1 MTENTE
7 NFEALLDQSLKKIKN
22 FEGKV
27 VNGKVISIDHNHA
40 LIDVG
45 LKSEGRVSMD
55 ELRFCDKEKEIK
67 VGDKIDVFV
76 ERVEDK
82 NGEAVLSREKAK
94 KEVAFDAFNQLLE
107 KDKAI
112 DGKIYGKVKGGYTVD
127 IDGVITFLPGSQ
139 VDIKPVKDINH
150 LIEQKLS
157 FKVLKID
164 KERGNIVISRK
175 AFLEESFKKNLKDVK
190 KNLKE
195 GGTVEGIVKN
205 ITDYGAFVDLGT
217 TDGLIHLTDISWK
230 RINHPSDYLKI
241 GQTVKVKVLK
251 FSPESSKISLGIKQ
265 LTKDPWK
272 DIEKKYKEGKKY
284 IGKVSKITDYGAFI
298 ELEDGIEGLIHVS
311 EMTWD
316 KKKNNPSEIVK
327 MGDKVDVMVLEL
339 DLDKRKLSF
348 RMKKESSNPWKEYAK
363 KYKKG
368 KIIECKVGN
377 IAEYGIFVNL
387 EENLDGM
394 VHISDIDWE
403 WDNKSTSKFKT
414 GDVIKSIILD
424 VNEEKQRISLGI
436 KQLDDSPFKEKI
448 KDIKIKDV
456 ITCSVIHIKDTGV
469 KVKLDNNLD
478 GFIDKKNLSMDESEQ
493 NPRRYAANEKLDA
506 MIKAIDKENKIIVL
520 SIKDIE
526 SKEQK
531 KIKKEFGSLDS
542 GATLGKILGEK
553 KNSKKKTVKS
563 KKGKKNE

>member
-45 LKSEGRVSMD
+45 LKSEGRITID

-76 ERVEDK
+76 ERLEDK

-94 KEVAFDAFNQLLE
+94 KESAFASFDEILKKN
-107 KDKAI
+107 KHV
-112 DGKIYGKVKGGYTVD
+112 DGNIYGKVKGGYTVD

-139 VDIKPVKDINH
+139 VDIKPIKDINH
-150 LIEQKLS
+150 LVGQKLS

-175 AFLEESFKKNLKDVK
+175 AYLEESLKKNIKDSK
-190 KNLKE
+190 KSLKE
-195 GGTVEGIVKN
+195 GNSTEGIIKN
-205 ITDYGAFVDLGT
+205 ITDYGAFIDLGT
-217 TDGLIHLTDISWK
+217 VDGLIHLTDISWK
-230 RINHPSDYLKI
+230 RINHPSDFLKI
-241 GQTVKVKVLK
+241 GQKVKVKILK
-251 FSPESSKISLGIKQ
+251 LNPESNKISLGVKQ
-265 LTKDPWK
+265 LSKDPWQN
-272 DIEKKYKEGKKY
+272 IEKKYKEGKNY
-284 IGKVSKITDYGAFI
+284 SGKVSKITDYGAFI
-298 ELEDGIEGLIHVS
+298 ELKEGIEGLIHIS

-316 KKKNNPSEIVK
+316 KKKKNPSEIVSI
-327 MGDKVDVMVLEL
+327 GEKVDVTILEL

-348 RMKKESSNPWKEYAK
+348 RMKKESSNPWKKYCK

-368 KIIECKVGN
+368 KIVECKVGN

-394 VHISDIDWE
+394 VHISDTDWE
-403 WDNKSTSKFKT
+403 WDNKSTTKFKT
-414 GDVIKSIILD
+414 GDTIKAIILD
-424 VNEEKQRISLGI
+424 VNEEKERISLGI
-436 KQLDDSPFKEKI
+436 KQLDDKTFTERI
-448 KDIKIKDV
+448 KDIKLKDI
-456 ITCSVIHIKDTGV
+456 ITCSVIHVKDNGV

-478 GFIDKKNLSMDESEQ
+478 GFIEKKNLSIDESEQ
-493 NPRRYAANEKLDA
+493 NPKRYAANEKLDA
-506 MIKAIDKENKIIVL
+506 MIKKIDKENKIVVL
-520 SIKDIE
+520 SIKEIE

-553 KNSKKKTVKS
+553 KKK
-563 KKGKKNE
+563 

>member
-7 NFEALLDQSLKKIKN
+7 NFEALLNQSLKKIKN

-27 VNGKVISIDHNHA
+27 VNGKVISIDNNHA

-45 LKSEGRVSMD
+45 LKSEGRISRD

-76 ERVEDK
+76 ERIEDK

-94 KEVAFDAFNQLLE
+94 KEVAFDSFSESLK
-107 KDKAI
+107 KDTPV

-139 VDIKPVKDINH
+139 VDVKPIKDINH
-150 LIEQKLS
+150 LVEQKLS
-157 FKVLKID
+157 FKVIKID

-175 AFLEESFKKNLKDVK
+175 AYLEEHLKQNIKDSK

-195 GGTVEGIVKN
+195 GKSVMGIIKN

-217 TDGLIHLTDISWK
+217 IDGLIHLTDISWK
-230 RINHPSDYLKI
+230 RINHPSDFLKI
-241 GQTVKVKVLK
+241 GQNIKVKILK
-251 FSPESSKISLGIKQ
+251 CNAESNKISLGIKQ
-265 LTKDPWK
+265 LSKDPWEK
-272 DIEKKYKEGKKY
+272 IEKKYKEGKKY
-284 IGKVSKITDYGAFI
+284 SGKVSKITDYGAFI
-298 ELEDGIEGLIHVS
+298 VLEDGIEGLIHVS

-316 KKKNNPSEIVK
+316 KKKTNPSDIVS
-327 MGDKVDVMVLEL
+327 MGDLVDVTILEL
-339 DLDKRKLSF
+339 DLEKRKLSF
-348 RMKKESSNPWKEYAK
+348 RMKKESANPWKKYFK

-368 KIIECKVGN
+368 KIVDCKVGN
-377 IAEYGIFVNL
+377 ITEYGIFVNL

-394 VHISDIDWE
+394 VHISDLDWE
-403 WDNKSTSKFKT
+403 WDNKSTENFKT
-414 GDVIKSIILD
+414 GDTVKTVILD

-436 KQLDDSPFKEKI
+436 KQLDNKPFKEKI
-448 KDIKIKDV
+448 KDIKIKDIV
-456 ITCSVIHIKDTGV
+456 TCSVIHVKDNGV

-478 GFIDKKNLSMDESEQ
+478 GFINKENLSMDESEQ

-506 MIKAIDKENKIIVL
+506 MIKKIDNESKIVVL
-520 SIKDIE
+520 SIKEIE

-542 GATLGKILGEK
+542 GASLGKILGEK
-553 KNSKKKTVKS
+553 KRKKKK
-563 KKGKKNE
+563 

>member
-7 NFEALLDQSLKKIKN
+7 NFEALLNQSLKKIKN

-27 VNGKVISIDHNHA
+27 VNGKVISIDNNHA

-45 LKSEGRVSMD
+45 LKSEGRISID

-76 ERVEDK
+76 ERIEDK

-94 KEVAFDAFNQLLE
+94 KEVAFDSFSESLK
-107 KDKAI
+107 KDTPV

-139 VDIKPVKDINH
+139 VDVKPIKDINH
-150 LIEQKLS
+150 LVEQKLS
-157 FKVLKID
+157 FKVIKID

-175 AFLEESFKKNLKDVK
+175 AYLEEHLKQNIKDSK

-195 GGTVEGIVKN
+195 GKSVMGIIKN

-217 TDGLIHLTDISWK
+217 IDGLIHLTDISWK
-230 RINHPSDYLKI
+230 RINHPSDFLKI
-241 GQTVKVKVLK
+241 GQNIKVKILK
-251 FSPESSKISLGIKQ
+251 CNAESNKISLGIKQ
-265 LTKDPWK
+265 LSKDPWEK
-272 DIEKKYKEGKKY
+272 IEKKYKEGKKY
-284 IGKVSKITDYGAFI
+284 SGKVSKITDYGAFI
-298 ELEDGIEGLIHVS
+298 VLEDGIEGLIHVS

-316 KKKNNPSEIVK
+316 KKKTNPNDIVS
-327 MGDKVDVMVLEL
+327 MGDLVDVTILEL
-339 DLDKRKLSF
+339 DLEKRKLSF
-348 RMKKESSNPWKEYAK
+348 RMKKESANPWKKYFK

-368 KIIECKVGN
+368 KIVDCKVGN
-377 IAEYGIFVNL
+377 ITEYGIFVNL

-394 VHISDIDWE
+394 VHISDLDWE
-403 WDNKSTSKFKT
+403 WDNKSTENFKT
-414 GDVIKSIILD
+414 GDTVKTVILD

-436 KQLDDSPFKEKI
+436 KQLDNKPFKEKI
-448 KDIKIKDV
+448 KDIKIKDIV
-456 ITCSVIHIKDTGV
+456 TCSVIHVKDNGV

-478 GFIDKKNLSMDESEQ
+478 GFINKENLSMDESEQ

-506 MIKAIDKENKIIVL
+506 MIKKIDNESKIVVL
-520 SIKDIE
+520 SIKEIE

-542 GATLGKILGEK
+542 GASLGKILGEK
-553 KNSKKKTVKS
+553 KRKKKK
-563 KKGKKNE
+563 

>member
-1 MTENTE
+1 MVENTE

-27 VNGKVISIDHNHA
+27 VSGKVISIDHNHA

-45 LKSEGRVSMD
+45 LKSEGRITID

-76 ERVEDK
+76 ERLEDK

-94 KEVAFDAFNQLLE
+94 KESAFASF
-107 KDKAI
+107 DKI
-112 DGKIYGKVKGGYTVD
+112 LKKNKHVDGNIYGKVKGGYTVD
-127 IDGVITFLPGSQ
+127 VDGVITFLPGSQ

-150 LIEQKLS
+150 LVGQKLS

-164 KERGNIVISRK
+164 KERGNIVISRR
-175 AFLEESFKKNLKDVK
+175 AYLEESLKKNIKGSK
-190 KNLKE
+190 KSLKE
-195 GGTVEGIVKN
+195 GNSVEGIIKN
-205 ITDYGAFVDLGT
+205 ITDYGAFIDLGT
-217 TDGLIHLTDISWK
+217 VDGLIHLTDISWK
-230 RINHPSDYLKI
+230 RINHPSDFLKI
-241 GQTVKVKVLK
+241 GQKVKVKILK
-251 FSPESSKISLGIKQ
+251 LNPESNKISLGIKQ
-265 LTKDPWK
+265 LSKDPWEK
-272 DIEKKYKEGKKY
+272 IEKKYKEGKNY
-284 IGKVSKITDYGAFI
+284 SGKVSKITDYGAFI
-298 ELEDGIEGLIHVS
+298 ELKEGIEGLIHIS

-316 KKKNNPSEIVK
+316 KKKKNPSEIVSI
-327 MGDKVDVMVLEL
+327 GEKVDVTILEL

-348 RMKKESSNPWKEYAK
+348 RMKKESSNPWKKYCK

-368 KIIECKVGN
+368 KIVECKVGN

-394 VHISDIDWE
+394 IHISDTDWE
-403 WDNKSTSKFKT
+403 WDNKSTTKFKT
-414 GDVIKSIILD
+414 GDTIKAIILD
-424 VNEEKQRISLGI
+424 VNEEKERISLGI
-436 KQLDDSPFKEKI
+436 KQLDDKTFTERI
-448 KDIKIKDV
+448 KDIKLKDI
-456 ITCSVIHIKDTGV
+456 ITCSVIHVKDNGV

-478 GFIDKKNLSMDESEQ
+478 GFIEKKNLSIDESEQ
-493 NPRRYAANEKLDA
+493 NPKRYAATEKLDA
-506 MIKAIDKENKIIVL
+506 MIKKIDKENKIVVL
-520 SIKDIE
+520 SIKEIE

-553 KNSKKKTVKS
+553 KKK
-563 KKGKKNE
+563 

>member
-27 VNGKVISIDHNHA
+27 VNGKIISIDHNHA

-45 LKSEGRVSMD
+45 LKSEGRITID

-76 ERVEDK
+76 ERLEDK

-94 KEVAFDAFNQLLE
+94 KESAFASFDEILKKN
-107 KDKAI
+107 KYV
-112 DGKIYGKVKGGYTVD
+112 DGNIYGKVKGGYTVD
-127 IDGVITFLPGSQ
+127 VDGVITFLPGSQ
-139 VDIKPVKDINH
+139 VDIKPIKDINH
-150 LIEQKLS
+150 LVGQKLS

-175 AFLEESFKKNLKDVK
+175 AFLEESLKKNIKDPK
-190 KNLKE
+190 KSLKE
-195 GGTVEGIVKN
+195 GNSVEGIIKN
-205 ITDYGAFVDLGT
+205 ITDYGAFIDLGT
-217 TDGLIHLTDISWK
+217 VDGLIHLTDISWK
-230 RINHPSDYLKI
+230 RINHPSDFLKI
-241 GQTVKVKVLK
+241 GQKVKVKILK
-251 FSPESSKISLGIKQ
+251 LNPESNKISLGIKQ
-265 LTKDPWK
+265 LTKDPWQN
-272 DIEKKYKEGKKY
+272 IEKKYKEGKNY
-284 IGKVSKITDYGAFI
+284 SGKVSKITDYGAFI
-298 ELEDGIEGLIHVS
+298 ELKEGIEGLIHIS

-316 KKKNNPSEIVK
+316 KKKKNPSEIVSI
-327 MGDKVDVMVLEL
+327 GEKVDVTILEL

-348 RMKKESSNPWKEYAK
+348 RMKKESSNPWKEYCK

-368 KIIECKVGN
+368 KIVECKVGN

-394 VHISDIDWE
+394 IHISDTDWE
-403 WDNKSTSKFKT
+403 WDNKSTTKFKT
-414 GDVIKSIILD
+414 GDTIKAIILD
-424 VNEEKQRISLGI
+424 VNEEKERISLGI
-436 KQLDDSPFKEKI
+436 KQLDDKTFTERI
-448 KDIKIKDV
+448 KDIKLKDI
-456 ITCSVIHIKDTGV
+456 ITCSVIHVKDNGV

-478 GFIDKKNLSMDESEQ
+478 GFIEKKNLSIDKSEQ

-506 MIKAIDKENKIIVL
+506 MIKKIDKENKIVVL
-520 SIKDIE
+520 SIKEIE

-553 KNSKKKTVKS
+553 KKK
-563 KKGKKNE
+563 

>member
-45 LKSEGRVSMD
+45 LKSEGRITID

-76 ERVEDK
+76 ERLEDK

-94 KEVAFDAFNQLLE
+94 KESAFASF
-107 KDKAI
+107 DKI
-112 DGKIYGKVKGGYTVD
+112 LKKNKHVDGNIYGKVKGGYTVD

-139 VDIKPVKDINH
+139 VDIKPIKDINH
-150 LIEQKLS
+150 LVGQKLS

-175 AFLEESFKKNLKDVK
+175 AFLEESLKKNIKDSK
-190 KNLKE
+190 KSLKE
-195 GGTVEGIVKN
+195 GNSTEGIIKN
-205 ITDYGAFVDLGT
+205 ITDYGAFIDLGT
-217 TDGLIHLTDISWK
+217 VDGLIHLTDISWK
-230 RINHPSDYLKI
+230 RINHPSDFLKI
-241 GQTVKVKVLK
+241 GQKVKVKILK
-251 FSPESSKISLGIKQ
+251 LNAESNKISLGVKQ
-265 LTKDPWK
+265 LSKDPWQN
-272 DIEKKYKEGKKY
+272 IEKKYKEGKNY
-284 IGKVSKITDYGAFI
+284 SGKVSKITDYGAFI
-298 ELEDGIEGLIHVS
+298 ELKEGIEGLIHIS

-316 KKKNNPSEIVK
+316 KKKKNPSEIVSI
-327 MGDKVDVMVLEL
+327 GEKVDVTILEL

-348 RMKKESSNPWKEYAK
+348 RMKKESSNPWKKYCK

-368 KIIECKVGN
+368 KIVECKVGN

-394 VHISDIDWE
+394 VHISDTDWE
-403 WDNKSTSKFKT
+403 WDNKSTTKFKT
-414 GDVIKSIILD
+414 GDTIKAIILD
-424 VNEEKQRISLGI
+424 VNEEKERISLGI
-436 KQLDDSPFKEKI
+436 KQLDDKTFTERI
-448 KDIKIKDV
+448 KDIKLKDI
-456 ITCSVIHIKDTGV
+456 ITCSVIHVKDNGV
-469 KVKLDNNLD
+469 KVKLDNHLD
-478 GFIDKKNLSMDESEQ
+478 GFIEKKNLSIDESEQ
-493 NPRRYAANEKLDA
+493 NPKRYAANEKLDA
-506 MIKAIDKENKIIVL
+506 MIKKIDKENKIVVL
-520 SIKDIE
+520 SIKEIE

-553 KNSKKKTVKS
+553 KKK
-563 KKGKKNE
+563 

>member
-272 DIEKKYKEGKKY
+272 DIEKKYKEGKNY

-327 MGDKVDVMVLEL
+327 MGDIVDVMVLEL

-348 RMKKESSNPWKEYAK
+348 RMKKESSNPWKEYSK

>member
-45 LKSEGRVSMD
+45 LKSEGRITID

-76 ERVEDK
+76 ERLEDK

-94 KEVAFDAFNQLLE
+94 KESAFASF
-107 KDKAI
+107 DKI
-112 DGKIYGKVKGGYTVD
+112 LKKNKHVDGNIYGKVKGGYTVD

-139 VDIKPVKDINH
+139 VDIKPIKDINH
-150 LIEQKLS
+150 LVGQKLS

-175 AFLEESFKKNLKDVK
+175 AFLEESLKKNIKGSK
-190 KNLKE
+190 KSLKE
-195 GGTVEGIVKN
+195 GNSTEGIIKN
-205 ITDYGAFVDLGT
+205 ITDYGAFIDLGT
-217 TDGLIHLTDISWK
+217 VDGLIHLTDISWK
-230 RINHPSDYLKI
+230 RINHPSDFLKI
-241 GQTVKVKVLK
+241 GQKVKVKILK
-251 FSPESSKISLGIKQ
+251 LNPESNKISLGIKQ
-265 LTKDPWK
+265 LTKDPWQN
-272 DIEKKYKEGKKY
+272 IEKKYKEGKNY
-284 IGKVSKITDYGAFI
+284 SGKVSKITDYGAFI
-298 ELEDGIEGLIHVS
+298 ELKEGIEGLIHIS

-316 KKKNNPSEIVK
+316 KKKKNPSEIVSI
-327 MGDKVDVMVLEL
+327 GEKVDVTILEL

-348 RMKKESSNPWKEYAK
+348 RMKKESSNPWKKYCK

-368 KIIECKVGN
+368 KIVECKVGN

-394 VHISDIDWE
+394 VHISDTDWE
-403 WDNKSTSKFKT
+403 WDNKSTTKFKT
-414 GDVIKSIILD
+414 GDTIKAIILD
-424 VNEEKQRISLGI
+424 VNEEKERISLGI
-436 KQLDDSPFKEKI
+436 KQLDDKTFTERI
-448 KDIKIKDV
+448 KDIKLKDI
-456 ITCSVIHIKDTGV
+456 ITCSVIHVKDNGV

-478 GFIDKKNLSMDESEQ
+478 GFIERKNLSIDESEQ
-493 NPRRYAANEKLDA
+493 NPKRYAANEKLDA
-506 MIKAIDKENKIIVL
+506 MIKKIDKENKIVVL
-520 SIKDIE
+520 SIKEIE

-553 KNSKKKTVKS
+553 KKK
-563 KKGKKNE
+563 

>member
-7 NFEALLDQSLKKIKN
+7 NFEALLNQSLKKIKN

-27 VNGKVISIDHNHA
+27 VNGKVISIDNNHA

-45 LKSEGRVSMD
+45 LKSEGRISID

-76 ERVEDK
+76 ERIEDK

-94 KEVAFDAFNQLLE
+94 KEVAFDSFNESLK
-107 KDKAI
+107 KDTPV

-127 IDGVITFLPGSQ
+127 VDGVITFLPGSQ
-139 VDIKPVKDINH
+139 VDVKPIKDINH
-150 LIEQKLS
+150 LVEQKLS
-157 FKVLKID
+157 FKVIKID

-175 AFLEESFKKNLKDVK
+175 AYLEENLKQNIKDSK

-195 GGTVEGIVKN
+195 GKSVMGIIKN

-230 RINHPSDYLKI
+230 RINHPSDFLKI
-241 GQTVKVKVLK
+241 GQKIKVKILK
-251 FSPESSKISLGIKQ
+251 CNPESNKISLGIKQ
-265 LTKDPWK
+265 LSKDPWDK
-272 DIEKKYKEGKKY
+272 IEKKYKEGKNY
-284 IGKVSKITDYGAFI
+284 SGKVSKITDYGAFI
-298 ELEDGIEGLIHVS
+298 ALEDGIEGLIHVS

-316 KKKNNPSEIVK
+316 KKKTNPSDIVS
-327 MGDKVDVMVLEL
+327 MGDLVDVTILEL
-339 DLDKRKLSF
+339 DLEKRKLSF
-348 RMKKESSNPWKEYAK
+348 RMKKESANPWKKYFK

-368 KIIECKVGN
+368 KIVDCKIGN
-377 IAEYGIFVNL
+377 ITEYGIFVNL

-394 VHISDIDWE
+394 VHISDLDWE
-403 WDNKSTSKFKT
+403 WDNKSTANFKT
-414 GDVIKSIILD
+414 GDTVKTVILD

-436 KQLDDSPFKEKI
+436 KQLDNKPFKEKI
-448 KDIKIKDV
+448 KDIKIKDIV
-456 ITCSVIHIKDTGV
+456 TCSVIHVKDNGV

-478 GFIDKKNLSMDESEQ
+478 GFINKENLSMDESEQ
-493 NPRRYAANEKLDA
+493 NPRRYASNEKLDA
-506 MIKAIDKENKIIVL
+506 MIKKIDNESKIVVL
-520 SIKDIE
+520 SIKEIE

-542 GATLGKILGEK
+542 GASLGKILGEK
-553 KNSKKKTVKS
+553 KKR
-563 KKGKKNE
+563 KKNNNLELIK

>member
-348 RMKKESSNPWKEYAK
+348 RMKKESSNPWKEYSK

>member
-1 MTENTE
+1 M
-7 NFEALLDQSLKKIKN
+7 
-22 FEGKV
+22 
-27 VNGKVISIDHNHA
+27 
-40 LIDVG
+40 
-45 LKSEGRVSMD
+45 
-55 ELRFCDKEKEIK
+55 
-67 VGDKIDVFV
+67 
-76 ERVEDK
+76 
-82 NGEAVLSREKAK
+82 
-94 KEVAFDAFNQLLE
+94 
-107 KDKAI
+107 
-112 DGKIYGKVKGGYTVD
+112 
-127 IDGVITFLPGSQ
+127 
-139 VDIKPVKDINH
+139 KPVKDISH

-164 KERGNIVISRK
+164 RERGNIVIYRK
-175 AFLEESFKKNLKDVK
+175 AFLEENFKENIADNKNNLKDGK
-190 KNLKE
+190 S
-195 GGTVEGIVKN
+195 VEGIIKN

-230 RINHPSDYLKI
+230 RINHPSDFLKI
-241 GQTVKVKVLK
+241 GQKIKVKILK
-251 FSPESSKISLGIKQ
+251 YSPETNKISLGIKQ
-265 LTKDPWK
+265 LSNDPWK
-272 DIEKKYKEGKKY
+272 NIEKKYKEGKNY
-284 IGKVSKITDYGAFI
+284 SGKVSKITDYGAFI

-316 KKKNNPSEIVK
+316 KKKTNPNDVVS
-327 MGDKVDVMVLEL
+327 MGDMVDVSILEL

-348 RMKKESSNPWKEYAK
+348 RMKKDSANPWKEYVK

-414 GDVIKSIILD
+414 GDVVKTIILD

-436 KQLDDSPFKEKI
+436 KQLDDKPFKEKI
-448 KDIKIKDV
+448 KDVKLKDIV
-456 ITCSVIHIKDTGV
+456 TCSVINVKDNGV

-478 GFIDKKNLSMDESEQ
+478 GFIEKENLSVDESEQ
-493 NPRRYAANEKLDA
+493 NPRRYASNEKLDA
-506 MIKAIDKENKIIVL
+506 MIKKIDNENKIIAL
-520 SIKDIE
+520 SIKEIE

-553 KNSKKKTVKS
+553 KGKKKKII
-563 KKGKKNE
+563 KRKKNE

>member
-7 NFEALLDQSLKKIKN
+7 NFEALLNQSLKKIKN

-27 VNGKVISIDHNHA
+27 VNGKVISIDNNHA

-45 LKSEGRVSMD
+45 LKSEGRISID

-76 ERVEDK
+76 ERMEDK

-94 KEVAFDAFNQLLE
+94 KEVAFDSFSESLK
-107 KDKAI
+107 KDTPV

-127 IDGVITFLPGSQ
+127 VDGVITFLPGSQ
-139 VDIKPVKDINH
+139 VDVKPIKDINH
-150 LIEQKLS
+150 LVEQKLS
-157 FKVLKID
+157 YKVIKID

-175 AFLEESFKKNLKDVK
+175 AYLEEHLKQDIKDSK

-195 GGTVEGIVKN
+195 GKSVMGIIKN

-217 TDGLIHLTDISWK
+217 IDGLIHLTDISWK
-230 RINHPSDYLKI
+230 RINHPSDFLKI
-241 GQTVKVKVLK
+241 GQNIKVKILK
-251 FSPESSKISLGIKQ
+251 CNAESNKISLGIKQ
-265 LTKDPWK
+265 LSKDPWEK
-272 DIEKKYKEGKKY
+272 IEKKYKEGKKY
-284 IGKVSKITDYGAFI
+284 SGKVSKITDYGAFI
-298 ELEDGIEGLIHVS
+298 VLEDGIEGLIHVS

-316 KKKNNPSEIVK
+316 KKKTNPSDIVS
-327 MGDKVDVMVLEL
+327 MGDLVDVTILEL
-339 DLDKRKLSF
+339 DLEKRKLSF
-348 RMKKESSNPWKEYAK
+348 RMKKESANPWKKYFK

-368 KIIECKVGN
+368 KIVDCKVGN
-377 IAEYGIFVNL
+377 ITEYGIFVNL

-394 VHISDIDWE
+394 VHISDLDWE
-403 WDNKSTSKFKT
+403 WDNKSTENFKT
-414 GDVIKSIILD
+414 GDTVKTVILD

-436 KQLDDSPFKEKI
+436 KQLDNKPFKEKI
-448 KDIKIKDV
+448 KDIKIKDIV
-456 ITCSVIHIKDTGV
+456 TCSVIHVKDNGV

-478 GFIDKKNLSMDESEQ
+478 GFINKENLSMDESEQ

-506 MIKAIDKENKIIVL
+506 MIKKIDNESKIVVL
-520 SIKDIE
+520 SIKEIE

-542 GATLGKILGEK
+542 GASLGKILGEK
-553 KNSKKKTVKS
+553 KRKKKK
-563 KKGKKNE
+563 

>member
-7 NFEALLDQSLKKIKN
+7 NFEALLNQSLKKIKN

-27 VNGKVISIDHNHA
+27 VNGKVISIDNNHA

-45 LKSEGRVSMD
+45 LKSEGRISID

-76 ERVEDK
+76 ERIEDK

-94 KEVAFDAFNQLLE
+94 KEVAFDSFSENLK
-107 KDKAI
+107 KDTPV

-139 VDIKPVKDINH
+139 VDVKPIKDINH
-150 LIEQKLS
+150 LVEQKLT
-157 FKVLKID
+157 FKVIKID

-175 AFLEESFKKNLKDVK
+175 AYLEEHLKQNIKDSK

-195 GGTVEGIVKN
+195 GKSVMGIIKN

-217 TDGLIHLTDISWK
+217 MDGLIHLTDISWK
-230 RINHPSDYLKI
+230 RINHPSDFLKI
-241 GQTVKVKVLK
+241 GQNIKVKILK
-251 FSPESSKISLGIKQ
+251 CNAESNKISLGIKQ
-265 LTKDPWK
+265 LSKDPWEK
-272 DIEKKYKEGKKY
+272 IEKKYKEGKNY
-284 IGKVSKITDYGAFI
+284 SGKVSKITDYGAFI
-298 ELEDGIEGLIHVS
+298 TLEDGIEGLIHVS

-316 KKKNNPSEIVK
+316 KKKTNPNDIVS
-327 MGDKVDVMVLEL
+327 MGDLVDVTILEL
-339 DLDKRKLSF
+339 DLEKRKLSF
-348 RMKKESSNPWKEYAK
+348 RMKKESANPWKKYFK

-368 KIIECKVGN
+368 KIVDCKVGN
-377 IAEYGIFVNL
+377 ITEYGIFVNL

-394 VHISDIDWE
+394 VHISDLDWE
-403 WDNKSTSKFKT
+403 WDNKSTENFKT
-414 GDVIKSIILD
+414 GDTVKTVILD

-436 KQLDDSPFKEKI
+436 KQLDNKPFKEKI
-448 KDIKIKDV
+448 KDIKIKDIV
-456 ITCSVIHIKDTGV
+456 TCSVIHVKDNGV

-478 GFIDKKNLSMDESEQ
+478 GFINKENLSMDESEQ

-506 MIKAIDKENKIIVL
+506 MIKKIDNESKIVVL
-520 SIKDIE
+520 SIKEIE

-542 GATLGKILGEK
+542 GASLGKILGEK
-553 KNSKKKTVKS
+553 KRKKKK
-563 KKGKKNE
+563 

>member
-7 NFEALLDQSLKKIKN
+7 NFEALLDKSLKKIKN

-27 VNGKVISIDHNHA
+27 VSGKVISIDHNHA

-45 LKSEGRVSMD
+45 LKSEGRITID

-76 ERVEDK
+76 ERLEDK

-94 KEVAFDAFNQLLE
+94 KESAFALFDEILK
-107 KDKAI
+107 KDKYV
-112 DGKIYGKVKGGYTVD
+112 DGNIYGKVKGGYTVD

-150 LIEQKLS
+150 LVGQKLS

-175 AFLEESFKKNLKDVK
+175 AFLEESLKKNIKGSK
-190 KNLKE
+190 KSLKE
-195 GGTVEGIVKN
+195 GNSTEGIIKN
-205 ITDYGAFVDLGT
+205 ITDYGAFIDLGT
-217 TDGLIHLTDISWK
+217 VDGLIHLTDMSWK
-230 RINHPSDYLKI
+230 RINHPSDFFKI
-241 GQTVKVKVLK
+241 GQKVKVKILK
-251 FSPESSKISLGIKQ
+251 LNPESNKISLGVKQ
-265 LTKDPWK
+265 LSKDPWQN
-272 DIEKKYKEGKKY
+272 IEKKYKEGKNY
-284 IGKVSKITDYGAFI
+284 SGKVSKITDYGAFI
-298 ELEDGIEGLIHVS
+298 ELKEGIEGLTHIS

-316 KKKNNPSEIVK
+316 KKKKNPSEIVSI
-327 MGDKVDVMVLEL
+327 GEKVDVTILEL

-348 RMKKESSNPWKEYAK
+348 RMKKESSNPWKEYCK

-368 KIIECKVGN
+368 KIVECKVGN

-394 VHISDIDWE
+394 VHISDTDWE
-403 WDNKSTSKFKT
+403 WDNKSTTKFKT
-414 GDVIKSIILD
+414 GDTIKAIILD
-424 VNEEKQRISLGI
+424 VNEEKERISLGI
-436 KQLDDSPFKEKI
+436 KQLDDKTFTERI
-448 KDIKIKDV
+448 KDIKLKDI
-456 ITCSVIHIKDTGV
+456 ITCSVIHVKDNGV

-478 GFIDKKNLSMDESEQ
+478 GFIERKNLSIDESEQ
-493 NPRRYAANEKLDA
+493 NPKRYAANEKLDA
-506 MIKAIDKENKIIVL
+506 MIKKIDKENKIVLL
-520 SIKDIE
+520 SIKEIE

-553 KNSKKKTVKS
+553 KKK
-563 KKGKKNE
+563 

>member
-7 NFEALLDQSLKKIKN
+7 NFKALLDQSLKKIKN

-45 LKSEGRVSMD
+45 LKSEGRITID

-76 ERVEDK
+76 ERLEDK

-94 KEVAFDAFNQLLE
+94 KESAFASFNEILK
-107 KDKAI
+107 KDKYV
-112 DGKIYGKVKGGYTVD
+112 DGNIYGKVKGGYTVD

-139 VDIKPVKDINH
+139 VDIKPIKDINH
-150 LIEQKLS
+150 LVGQKLS

-175 AFLEESFKKNLKDVK
+175 AFLEESLKKNIKNPK
-190 KNLKE
+190 KSLKE
-195 GGTVEGIVKN
+195 GNSVEGIIKN
-205 ITDYGAFVDLGT
+205 ITDYGAFIDLGT
-217 TDGLIHLTDISWK
+217 VDGLIHLTDMSWK
-230 RINHPSDYLKI
+230 RINHPSDFFKI
-241 GQTVKVKVLK
+241 GQKVKVKILK
-251 FSPESSKISLGIKQ
+251 LNPESNKISLGIKQ
-265 LTKDPWK
+265 LTKDPWQN
-272 DIEKKYKEGKKY
+272 IEKKYKEGKKY
-284 IGKVSKITDYGAFI
+284 SGKVSKITDYGAFI
-298 ELEDGIEGLIHVS
+298 ELKEGIEGLIHIS

-316 KKKNNPSEIVK
+316 KKKKNPSEIVSI
-327 MGDKVDVMVLEL
+327 GEKVDVTILEL
-339 DLDKRKLSF
+339 DKDKRKLSF
-348 RMKKESSNPWKEYAK
+348 RMKKESSNPWKEYCK

-368 KIIECKVGN
+368 KIVECKVGN

-394 VHISDIDWE
+394 IHISDTDWE
-403 WDNKSTSKFKT
+403 WDDKSTTKFKT
-414 GDVIKSIILD
+414 GDIIKAIILD
-424 VNEEKQRISLGI
+424 VNEEKERISLGI
-436 KQLDDSPFKEKI
+436 KQLDDKTFKERI
-448 KDIKIKDV
+448 KDIKLKDI
-456 ITCSVIHIKDTGV
+456 ITCSVIHVKHNGV

-478 GFIDKKNLSMDESEQ
+478 GFIERKNLSIDESEQ
-493 NPRRYAANEKLDA
+493 NPKRYAANEKLDA
-506 MIKAIDKENKIIVL
+506 MIKKIDKENKIIVL
-520 SIKDIE
+520 SIKEIE

-542 GATLGKILGEK
+542 GATLAKILSG
-553 KNSKKKTVKS
+553 KKKKII
-563 KKGKKNE
+563 

>member
-7 NFEALLDQSLKKIKN
+7 NFEALLDKSLKKIRN

-45 LKSEGRVSMD
+45 LKSEGRITID

-76 ERVEDK
+76 ERLEDK

-94 KEVAFDAFNQLLE
+94 KESAFVLFDEILK
-107 KDKAI
+107 KDKYV
-112 DGKIYGKVKGGYTVD
+112 DGNIYGKVKGGYTVD

-150 LIEQKLS
+150 LVGQKLS

-175 AFLEESFKKNLKDVK
+175 AFLEESLKKNMKDSK
-190 KNLKE
+190 KSFKE
-195 GGTVEGIVKN
+195 GNSIEGIIKN
-205 ITDYGAFVDLGT
+205 ITDYGAFIDLGT
-217 TDGLIHLTDISWK
+217 VDGLIHLTDMSWK
-230 RINHPSDYLKI
+230 RINHPSDFLKI
-241 GQTVKVKVLK
+241 GQKVKVKILK
-251 FSPESSKISLGIKQ
+251 LNAESNKISLGIKQ
-265 LTKDPWK
+265 LTKDPWQN
-272 DIEKKYKEGKKY
+272 IKKIYKEGKNY
-284 IGKVSKITDYGAFI
+284 SGKVSKITDYGAFI
-298 ELEDGIEGLIHVS
+298 ELKEGIEGLIHIS

-316 KKKNNPSEIVK
+316 KKKKNPSEIVSI
-327 MGDKVDVMVLEL
+327 GEKVDVTILEL

-348 RMKKESSNPWKEYAK
+348 RMKKESSNPWKKYCK

-368 KIIECKVGN
+368 KIVECKVGN

-387 EENLDGM
+387 EKNLDGM
-394 VHISDIDWE
+394 IHISDTDWE
-403 WDNKSTSKFKT
+403 WNNKSTTKFKT
-414 GDVIKSIILD
+414 GDTIKAIILD
-424 VNEEKQRISLGI
+424 VNEKKERISLGI
-436 KQLDDSPFKEKI
+436 KQLDDKTFTERI
-448 KDIKIKDV
+448 KDIKLKDI
-456 ITCSVIHIKDTGV
+456 ITCSVIHVKDNGV

-478 GFIDKKNLSMDESEQ
+478 GFIEKKNLSIDESEQ
-493 NPRRYAANEKLDA
+493 NPKRYAANEKLDA
-506 MIKAIDKENKIIVL
+506 MIKGIDKENKIVVL
-520 SIKDIE
+520 SIKEIE

-553 KNSKKKTVKS
+553 KKK
-563 KKGKKNE
+563 

>member
-7 NFEALLDQSLKKIKN
+7 NFEALLNQSLKKIKN

-27 VNGKVISIDHNHA
+27 VNGKVISIDNNHA

-45 LKSEGRVSMD
+45 LKSEGRISRD

-76 ERVEDK
+76 EKIEDK

-94 KEVAFDAFNQLLE
+94 KEVAFDSFSESLK
-107 KDKAI
+107 KDTPV

-139 VDIKPVKDINH
+139 VDVKPIKDINH
-150 LIEQKLS
+150 LVEQKLS
-157 FKVLKID
+157 FKVIKID

-175 AFLEESFKKNLKDVK
+175 AYLEESLKKNIKNSK
-190 KNLKE
+190 KSLKE
-195 GGTVEGIVKN
+195 GNSVEGIIKN
-205 ITDYGAFVDLGT
+205 ITDYGAFIDLGT
-217 TDGLIHLTDISWK
+217 VDGLIHLTDISWK
-230 RINHPSDYLKI
+230 RINHPSDFLKI
-241 GQTVKVKVLK
+241 GQNIKVKILK
-251 FSPESSKISLGIKQ
+251 CNAESNKISLGIKQ
-265 LTKDPWK
+265 LTKDPWQNIK
-272 DIEKKYKEGKKY
+272 KKYKEGKNY
-284 IGKVSKITDYGAFI
+284 SGKVSKITDYGAFI
-298 ELEDGIEGLIHVS
+298 ELKEGIEGLIHIS

-316 KKKNNPSEIVK
+316 KKKKNPSEIVSI
-327 MGDKVDVMVLEL
+327 GEKVDVTILEL

-348 RMKKESSNPWKEYAK
+348 RMKKESSNPWKKYCK

-368 KIIECKVGN
+368 KIVECKVGN

-394 VHISDIDWE
+394 VHISDTDWE
-403 WDNKSTSKFKT
+403 WDNKSTTKFKT
-414 GDVIKSIILD
+414 GDTIKAIILD
-424 VNEEKQRISLGI
+424 VNEEKERISLGI
-436 KQLDDSPFKEKI
+436 KQLDDKTFTERI
-448 KDIKIKDV
+448 KDIKLKDI
-456 ITCSVIHIKDTGV
+456 ITCSVIHVKDNGV

-478 GFIDKKNLSMDESEQ
+478 GFIEKKNLSIDESEQ

-506 MIKAIDKENKIIVL
+506 MIKKIDKENKIVVL
-520 SIKDIE
+520 SIKEIE

-542 GATLGKILGEK
+542 GASLGKILGEK
-553 KNSKKKTVKS
+553 KRKKKK
-563 KKGKKNE
+563 

>member
-45 LKSEGRVSMD
+45 LKSEGRITID

-76 ERVEDK
+76 ERLEDK

-94 KEVAFDAFNQLLE
+94 KESAFVLFDEILK
-107 KDKAI
+107 KDKYV
-112 DGKIYGKVKGGYTVD
+112 DGNIYGKVKGGYTVD

-139 VDIKPVKDINH
+139 VDIKPIKDINH
-150 LIEQKLS
+150 LVGQKLS

-175 AFLEESFKKNLKDVK
+175 AFLEESLKKNIKDSK
-190 KNLKE
+190 KSLKE
-195 GGTVEGIVKN
+195 GNSTEGIIKN
-205 ITDYGAFVDLGT
+205 ITDYGAFIDLGT
-217 TDGLIHLTDISWK
+217 VDGLIHLTDISWK
-230 RINHPSDYLKI
+230 RINHPSDFLKI
-241 GQTVKVKVLK
+241 GQKLKVKILK
-251 FSPESSKISLGIKQ
+251 LNAESNKISLGIKQ
-265 LTKDPWK
+265 LTKDPWQN
-272 DIEKKYKEGKKY
+272 IEKKYKEGKNY
-284 IGKVSKITDYGAFI
+284 SGKVSKITDYGAFI
-298 ELEDGIEGLIHVS
+298 ELKEGIEGLIHIS

-316 KKKNNPSEIVK
+316 KKKKNPSEIVSI
-327 MGDKVDVMVLEL
+327 GEKVDVTILEL

-348 RMKKESSNPWKEYAK
+348 RMKKESSNPWKKYCK

-368 KIIECKVGN
+368 KIVECKVGN

-394 VHISDIDWE
+394 IHISDTDWE
-403 WDNKSTSKFKT
+403 WDNKSTTKFKT
-414 GDVIKSIILD
+414 GDTIKAIILD
-424 VNEEKQRISLGI
+424 VNEEKERISLGI
-436 KQLDDSPFKEKI
+436 KQLDDKTFTERI
-448 KDIKIKDV
+448 KDIKLKDI
-456 ITCSVIHIKDTGV
+456 ITCSVIHVKDNGV

-478 GFIDKKNLSMDESEQ
+478 GFIEKKNLSIDESEQ
-493 NPRRYAANEKLDA
+493 NPKRYAANEKLDA
-506 MIKAIDKENKIIVL
+506 MIKKIDKENKIVVL
-520 SIKDIE
+520 SIKEIE

-553 KNSKKKTVKS
+553 KKK
-563 KKGKKNE
+563 

>member
-45 LKSEGRVSMD
+45 LKSEGRITID

-76 ERVEDK
+76 ERLEDK

-94 KEVAFDAFNQLLE
+94 KESAFASF
-107 KDKAI
+107 DKI
-112 DGKIYGKVKGGYTVD
+112 LKKNKHVDGNIYGKVKGGYTVD

-139 VDIKPVKDINH
+139 VDIKPIKDINH
-150 LIEQKLS
+150 LVGQKLS

-175 AFLEESFKKNLKDVK
+175 AFLEESLRKNIKDPKKS
-190 KNLKE
+190 LKE
-195 GGTVEGIVKN
+195 GNSIEGIIKN
-205 ITDYGAFVDLGT
+205 ITDYGAFIDLGT
-217 TDGLIHLTDISWK
+217 VDGLIHLTDISWK
-230 RINHPSDYLKI
+230 RINHPSDFLKI
-241 GQTVKVKVLK
+241 GQKVKVKILK
-251 FSPESSKISLGIKQ
+251 LDAESNKISLGIKQ
-265 LTKDPWK
+265 LSKDPWQN
-272 DIEKKYKEGKKY
+272 IEKKYKEGKNY
-284 IGKVSKITDYGAFI
+284 SGKVSKITDYGAFI
-298 ELEDGIEGLIHVS
+298 ELKEGIEGLIHIS

-316 KKKNNPSEIVK
+316 KKKKNPSEIVSI
-327 MGDKVDVMVLEL
+327 GEKVDVTILEL

-348 RMKKESSNPWKEYAK
+348 RMKKESSNPWKEYCK

-368 KIIECKVGN
+368 KIVECKVGN

-394 VHISDIDWE
+394 VHISDTDWE
-403 WDNKSTSKFKT
+403 WDNKSTTKFKT
-414 GDVIKSIILD
+414 GDTIKAIILD
-424 VNEEKQRISLGI
+424 VNEEKERISLGI
-436 KQLDDSPFKEKI
+436 KQLDDKTFTERI
-448 KDIKIKDV
+448 KDIKLKDI
-456 ITCSVIHIKDTGV
+456 ITCSVIHVKDNGV

-478 GFIDKKNLSMDESEQ
+478 GFIEKKNLSIDESEQ

-506 MIKAIDKENKIIVL
+506 MIKKIDKENKIVVL
-520 SIKDIE
+520 SIKEIE

-553 KNSKKKTVKS
+553 KKK
-563 KKGKKNE
+563 

>member
-45 LKSEGRVSMD
+45 LKSEGRITID

-76 ERVEDK
+76 ERLEDK

-94 KEVAFDAFNQLLE
+94 KESAFDSF
-107 KDKAI
+107 DKI
-112 DGKIYGKVKGGYTVD
+112 LKKNKYVYGNIYGKVKGGYTVD

-150 LIEQKLS
+150 LVGQKLS

-175 AFLEESFKKNLKDVK
+175 AFLEESLKKNIKDSK
-190 KNLKE
+190 KSFKE
-195 GGTVEGIVKN
+195 GNSIEGIIKN
-205 ITDYGAFVDLGT
+205 ITDYGAFIDLGT
-217 TDGLIHLTDISWK
+217 VDGLIHLTDISWK
-230 RINHPSDYLKI
+230 RINHPSDFLKI
-241 GQTVKVKVLK
+241 GQKIKVKILK
-251 FSPESSKISLGIKQ
+251 LNIESNKISLGIKQ
-265 LTKDPWK
+265 LTKDPWQN
-272 DIEKKYKEGKKY
+272 IEKKYKEGKNY
-284 IGKVSKITDYGAFI
+284 SGKVSKITDYGAFI
-298 ELEDGIEGLIHVS
+298 ELKEGIEGLIHIS

-316 KKKNNPSEIVK
+316 KKKKNPSEIVSI
-327 MGDKVDVMVLEL
+327 GEKVDVTILEL

-348 RMKKESSNPWKEYAK
+348 RMKKESSNPWKEYCK

-368 KIIECKVGN
+368 KIVECKVGN

-394 VHISDIDWE
+394 VHISDTDWE
-403 WDNKSTSKFKT
+403 WDNKSTTKFKT
-414 GDVIKSIILD
+414 GDTIKAIILD
-424 VNEEKQRISLGI
+424 VNEEKERISLGI
-436 KQLDDSPFKEKI
+436 KQLDDKTFTERI
-448 KDIKIKDV
+448 KDIKLKDI
-456 ITCSVIHIKDTGV
+456 ITCSVIHVKDNGV

-478 GFIDKKNLSMDESEQ
+478 GFIEKKNLSIDESEQ

-506 MIKAIDKENKIIVL
+506 MIKKIDKENKIVVL
-520 SIKDIE
+520 SIKEIE

-542 GATLGKILGEK
+542 GATLAKILSG
-553 KNSKKKTVKS
+553 KKKK
-563 KKGKKNE
+563 

>member
-7 NFEALLDQSLKKIKN
+7 NFEALLNQSLKKIKN

-45 LKSEGRVSMD
+45 LKSEGKISID

-76 ERVEDK
+76 ERLEDK

-94 KEVAFDAFNQLLE
+94 KEVAFSSFNEFLK
-107 KDKAI
+107 KDKPI

-139 VDIKPVKDINH
+139 VDIKPIKDINH
-150 LIEQKLS
+150 LVDQKLS

-175 AFLEESFKKNLKDVK
+175 AFLEENFKQNIKDAK
-190 KNLKE
+190 KVFKE
-195 GGTVEGIVKN
+195 GNSIEGIIKN
-205 ITDYGAFVDLGT
+205 ITDYGAFVDLGA
-217 TDGLIHLTDISWK
+217 TDGLVHLTDISWK
-230 RINHPSDYLKI
+230 RINHPSDFLKV
-241 GQTVKVKVLK
+241 GQKIKVKILK
-251 FSPESSKISLGIKQ
+251 FNSENNKISLGIKQ
-265 LTKDPWK
+265 LSNDPWK
-272 DIEKKYKEGKKY
+272 NIEKKYKEGKNY
-284 IGKVSKITDYGAFI
+284 SGKVSKITDYGAFI

-316 KKKNNPSEIVK
+316 KKKTNPNEIVS
-327 MGDKVDVMVLEL
+327 MGDVVDVTVLEL

-348 RMKKESSNPWKEYAK
+348 RMKKESSNPWNIYSK

-368 KIIECKVGN
+368 KIVECKVGN

-403 WDNKSTSKFKT
+403 WDNNSTTKYKT
-414 GDVIKSIILD
+414 GDTVKAIILE
-424 VNEEKQRISLGI
+424 VNAEKQRISLGV
-436 KQLDDSPFKEKI
+436 KQLDDNPFKEKI
-448 KDIKIKDV
+448 KDVKLKDI
-456 ITCSVIHIKDTGV
+456 ITCSVIHVKSTGV

-478 GFIDKKNLSMDESEQ
+478 GFIDKENLSMDESEQ
-493 NPRRYAANEKLDA
+493 NPKRYAANEKLDA
-506 MIKAIDKENKIIVL
+506 MIKKIDKENKIIVL
-520 SIKDIE
+520 SIKEIE

-542 GATLGKILGEK
+542 GATLRKILGEK
-553 KNSKKKTVKS
+553 KKKK
-563 KKGKKNE
+563 

>member
-27 VNGKVISIDHNHA
+27 VSGKVISIDHNHA

-45 LKSEGRVSMD
+45 LKSEGRITID

-76 ERVEDK
+76 ERLEDK

-94 KEVAFDAFNQLLE
+94 KESAFVLFDEILK
-107 KDKAI
+107 KDKYV
-112 DGKIYGKVKGGYTVD
+112 DGNIYGKVKGGYTVD

-150 LIEQKLS
+150 LVGQKLS

-175 AFLEESFKKNLKDVK
+175 AFLEESLKKNIKGSK
-190 KNLKE
+190 KSLKE
-195 GGTVEGIVKN
+195 GNSTEGIIKN
-205 ITDYGAFVDLGT
+205 ITDYGAFIDLGT
-217 TDGLIHLTDISWK
+217 VDGLIHLTDISWK
-230 RINHPSDYLKI
+230 RINHPSDFLKI
-241 GQTVKVKVLK
+241 GQKIKVKILK
-251 FSPESSKISLGIKQ
+251 LDVESNKISLGIKQ
-265 LTKDPWK
+265 LSKDPWQN
-272 DIEKKYKEGKKY
+272 IEKKYKEGKNY
-284 IGKVSKITDYGAFI
+284 SGKVSKITDYGAFI
-298 ELEDGIEGLIHVS
+298 ELKEGIEGLIHIS

-316 KKKNNPSEIVK
+316 KKKKNPSEIVSI
-327 MGDKVDVMVLEL
+327 GEKVDVTILEL

-348 RMKKESSNPWKEYAK
+348 RMKKESSNPWKEYCK

-368 KIIECKVGN
+368 KIVECKVGN

-394 VHISDIDWE
+394 VHISDTDWE
-403 WDNKSTSKFKT
+403 WDNKSTTKFKT
-414 GDVIKSIILD
+414 GDTIKAIILD
-424 VNEEKQRISLGI
+424 VNEEKERISLGI
-436 KQLDDSPFKEKI
+436 KQLDDKTFTERI
-448 KDIKIKDV
+448 KDIKLKDI
-456 ITCSVIHIKDTGV
+456 ITCSVIHVKDNGV

-478 GFIDKKNLSMDESEQ
+478 GFIEKKNLSIDESEQ
-493 NPRRYAANEKLDA
+493 NPKRYAANEKLDA
-506 MIKAIDKENKIIVL
+506 MIKKIDKENKIVVL
-520 SIKDIE
+520 SIKEIE

-542 GATLGKILGEK
+542 GAALGKILGEK
-553 KNSKKKTVKS
+553 KKK
-563 KKGKKNE
+563 

>member
-7 NFEALLDQSLKKIKN
+7 NFEALLNQSLKKIKN

-27 VNGKVISIDHNHA
+27 VNGKVISIDNNHA

-45 LKSEGRVSMD
+45 LKSEGRISID

-76 ERVEDK
+76 ERMEDK

-94 KEVAFDAFNQLLE
+94 KEVAFDSFSESLK
-107 KDKAI
+107 KDTPV

-139 VDIKPVKDINH
+139 VDVKPIKDINH
-150 LIEQKLS
+150 LVEQKLS
-157 FKVLKID
+157 FKVIKID

-175 AFLEESFKKNLKDVK
+175 AYLEEHLKQNIKDSK

-195 GGTVEGIVKN
+195 GKSVMGIIKN

-217 TDGLIHLTDISWK
+217 IDGLIHLTDISWR
-230 RINHPSDYLKI
+230 RINHPSDFLKI
-241 GQTVKVKVLK
+241 GEKIKVKILK
-251 FSPESSKISLGIKQ
+251 CNAESNKISLGIKQ
-265 LTKDPWK
+265 LSKDPWEK
-272 DIEKKYKEGKKY
+272 IEKKYKEGKNY
-284 IGKVSKITDYGAFI
+284 SGKVSKITDYGAFI
-298 ELEDGIEGLIHVS
+298 VLEDGIEGLIHVS

-316 KKKNNPSEIVK
+316 KKKTNPSDIVS
-327 MGDKVDVMVLEL
+327 MGDLVDVTILEL
-339 DLDKRKLSF
+339 DLEKRKLSF
-348 RMKKESSNPWKEYAK
+348 RMKKESANPWKKYFK

-368 KIIECKVGN
+368 KIVDCKVGN
-377 IAEYGIFVNL
+377 ITEYGIFVNL

-394 VHISDIDWE
+394 VHISDLDWE
-403 WDNKSTSKFKT
+403 WDNKSTENFKT
-414 GDVIKSIILD
+414 GDTVKTVILD

-436 KQLDDSPFKEKI
+436 KQLDNKPFKEKI
-448 KDIKIKDV
+448 KDIKIKDI
-456 ITCSVIHIKDTGV
+456 ITCSVIHVKDNGV

-478 GFIDKKNLSMDESEQ
+478 GFINRENLSMDESEQ

-506 MIKAIDKENKIIVL
+506 MIKKIDNESKIVVL
-520 SIKDIE
+520 SIKEIE

-542 GATLGKILGEK
+542 GASLGKILGEK
-553 KNSKKKTVKS
+553 KRKKKK
-563 KKGKKNE
+563 

>member
-27 VNGKVISIDHNHA
+27 VSGKVISIDHNHA

-45 LKSEGRVSMD
+45 LKSEGRITID

-76 ERVEDK
+76 ERLEDK

-94 KEVAFDAFNQLLE
+94 KESAFASF
-107 KDKAI
+107 DKI
-112 DGKIYGKVKGGYTVD
+112 LKKNKHVDGNIYGKVKGGYTVD

-139 VDIKPVKDINH
+139 VDIKPIKDINH
-150 LIEQKLS
+150 LVGQKLS

-175 AFLEESFKKNLKDVK
+175 AFLEESLKKNIKGSK
-190 KNLKE
+190 KSLKE
-195 GGTVEGIVKN
+195 GNSTEGIIKN
-205 ITDYGAFVDLGT
+205 ITDYGAFIDLGT
-217 TDGLIHLTDISWK
+217 VDGLIHLTDISWK
-230 RINHPSDYLKI
+230 RINHPSDFLKI
-241 GQTVKVKVLK
+241 GQKIKVKILK
-251 FSPESSKISLGIKQ
+251 LNIESNKISLGIKQ
-265 LTKDPWK
+265 LSKDPWQN
-272 DIEKKYKEGKKY
+272 IEKKYKEGKNY
-284 IGKVSKITDYGAFI
+284 SGKVSKITDYGAFI
-298 ELEDGIEGLIHVS
+298 ELKEGIEGLIHIS

-316 KKKNNPSEIVK
+316 KKKKNPSEIVSI
-327 MGDKVDVMVLEL
+327 GEKVDVTILEL

-348 RMKKESSNPWKEYAK
+348 RMKKESSNPWKKYCK

-368 KIIECKVGN
+368 KIVECKVGN

-394 VHISDIDWE
+394 VHISDTDWE
-403 WDNKSTSKFKT
+403 WDNKSTTKFKT
-414 GDVIKSIILD
+414 GDTIKAIILD
-424 VNEEKQRISLGI
+424 VNEEKERISLGI
-436 KQLDDSPFKEKI
+436 KQLDDKTFTERI
-448 KDIKIKDV
+448 KDIKLKDI
-456 ITCSVIHIKDTGV
+456 ITCSVIHVKDNGV

-478 GFIDKKNLSMDESEQ
+478 GFIEKKNLSIDESEQ

-506 MIKAIDKENKIIVL
+506 MIKKIDKENKIVVL
-520 SIKDIE
+520 SIKEIE

-553 KNSKKKTVKS
+553 KKK
-563 KKGKKNE
+563 

>member
-27 VNGKVISIDHNHA
+27 VSGKVISIDHNHA

-45 LKSEGRVSMD
+45 LKSEGKITIG

-76 ERVEDK
+76 ERLEDK

-94 KEVAFDAFNQLLE
+94 KELAFASF
-107 KDKAI
+107 DKI
-112 DGKIYGKVKGGYTVD
+112 LKKNKSVDGNLYGKVKGGYTVD

-139 VDIKPVKDINH
+139 VDIKPIKDISY
-150 LIEQKLS
+150 LVGQKLS

-175 AFLEESFKKNLKDVK
+175 AYLEESLKKNIKDSK
-190 KNLKE
+190 KSFKE
-195 GGTVEGIVKN
+195 GNSIEGIIKN
-205 ITDYGAFVDLGT
+205 ITDYGAFIDLGT
-217 TDGLIHLTDISWK
+217 VDGLIHLTDMSWK
-230 RINHPSDYLKI
+230 RINHPSDFFKI
-241 GQTVKVKVLK
+241 GQKVKVKILK
-251 FSPESSKISLGIKQ
+251 LNLESNKISLGVKQ
-265 LTKDPWK
+265 LSKDPWQN
-272 DIEKKYKEGKKY
+272 IEKKYKEGKNY
-284 IGKVSKITDYGAFI
+284 SGKVSKITDYGAFI
-298 ELEDGIEGLIHVS
+298 ELKEGIEGLIHIS

-316 KKKNNPSEIVK
+316 KKKKNPSEIVSI
-327 MGDKVDVMVLEL
+327 GEKVDVTILEL

-348 RMKKESSNPWKEYAK
+348 RMKKQSSNPWKKYCK

-368 KIIECKVGN
+368 KIVECKVGN

-394 VHISDIDWE
+394 IHISDTDWE
-403 WDNKSTSKFKT
+403 WDNKSITKFKT
-414 GDVIKSIILD
+414 GDTIKAIILD
-424 VNEEKQRISLGI
+424 VNEEKERISLGI
-436 KQLDDSPFKEKI
+436 KQLDDKTFTERI
-448 KDIKIKDV
+448 KDIKLKDI
-456 ITCSVIHIKDTGV
+456 ITCSVIHVKDNGV

-478 GFIDKKNLSMDESEQ
+478 GFIERKNLSIDESEQ
-493 NPRRYAANEKLDA
+493 NPKRYAANEKLDA
-506 MIKAIDKENKIIVL
+506 MIKKIDKENKIVLL
-520 SIKDIE
+520 SIKEIE

-553 KNSKKKTVKS
+553 KKK
-563 KKGKKNE
+563 

>member
-7 NFEALLDQSLKKIKN
+7 NFEALLNQSLKKIKN

-27 VNGKVISIDHNHA
+27 VNGKVISVDHNHA

-45 LKSEGRVSMD
+45 LKSEGKVSID
-55 ELRFCDKEKEIK
+55 ELKFCDKEKEIK

-348 RMKKESSNPWKEYAK
+348 RMKKESSNPWKEYSK

>member
-7 NFEALLDQSLKKIKN
+7 NFEALLNQSLKKIKN

-27 VNGKVISIDHNHA
+27 VNGKVISVDHNHA

-45 LKSEGRVSMD
+45 LKSEGKVSID
-55 ELRFCDKEKEIK
+55 ELKFCDKEKEIK

-76 ERVEDK
+76 EKMEDK

-94 KEVAFDAFNQLLE
+94 KEVAFDKFNEILE
-107 KDKAI
+107 KNKSV

-127 IDGVITFLPGSQ
+127 VDGVITFLPGSQ

-150 LIEQKLS
+150 LVDQKLT
-157 FKVLKID
+157 FRVLKID
-164 KERGNIVISRK
+164 KDRGNIVISRK
-175 AFLEESFKKNLKDVK
+175 AFLEETSGKDQKLGKKNF
-190 KNLKE
+190 KE
-195 GGTVEGIVKN
+195 GDSIEGIIKN

-230 RINHPSDYLKI
+230 RINHPSDFLKI
-241 GQTVKVKVLK
+241 GQKIKVKILK
-251 FSPESSKISLGIKQ
+251 YTPENNKISLGIKQ

-272 DIEKKYKEGKKY
+272 DIEKKYKEAKNY
-284 IGKVSKITDYGAFI
+284 NGKVSKITDYGAFI

-316 KKKNNPSEIVK
+316 KKKTNPNEIVS
-327 MGDKVDVMVLEL
+327 MGDMVDVTILEL
-339 DLDKRKLSF
+339 DIDKRKLSF
-348 RMKKESSNPWKEYAK
+348 RMKKESSNPWKQYCK

-368 KIIECKVGN
+368 DVIDCKVGN

-403 WDNKSTSKFKT
+403 WDSNSTNKFKT
-414 GDVIKSIILD
+414 GDDVKAIILD

-436 KQLDDSPFKEKI
+436 KQLDGEPFKNKIKDVKI
-448 KDIKIKDV
+448 KDIV
-456 ITCSVIHIKDTGV
+456 TCTVIHVKDNGV

-478 GFIDKKNLSMDESEQ
+478 GFIEKENLSVDESEQ
-493 NPRRYAANEKLDA
+493 NPRRYATNEKLDA
-506 MIKAIDKENKIIVL
+506 MIKKIDEENKIIVL

-526 SKEQK
+526 TKEQK

-553 KNSKKKTVKS
+553 KKKE
-563 KKGKKNE
+563 KK

>member
-45 LKSEGRVSMD
+45 LKSEGRITID

-76 ERVEDK
+76 ERLEDK

-94 KEVAFDAFNQLLE
+94 KESAFDSFDEILKKN
-107 KDKAI
+107 KYV
-112 DGKIYGKVKGGYTVD
+112 DGNIYGKVKGGYTVD

-139 VDIKPVKDINH
+139 VDIKPIKDINH
-150 LIEQKLS
+150 LVGQKLS

-175 AFLEESFKKNLKDVK
+175 AYLEESLKKNIKDSK
-190 KNLKE
+190 KSLKE
-195 GGTVEGIVKN
+195 GNSVEGIIKN
-205 ITDYGAFVDLGT
+205 ITDYGAFIDLGT
-217 TDGLIHLTDISWK
+217 VDGLIHLTDISWK
-230 RINHPSDYLKI
+230 RINHPSDFLKI
-241 GQTVKVKVLK
+241 GQKVKVKILK
-251 FSPESSKISLGIKQ
+251 LNPESNKISLGIKQ
-265 LTKDPWK
+265 LTKDPWQNIK
-272 DIEKKYKEGKKY
+272 KKYKEGKNY
-284 IGKVSKITDYGAFI
+284 SGKVSKITDYGAFI
-298 ELEDGIEGLIHVS
+298 ELKEGIEGLIHIS

-316 KKKNNPSEIVK
+316 KKKKNPSEIVSI
-327 MGDKVDVMVLEL
+327 GEKVDVTILEL

-348 RMKKESSNPWKEYAK
+348 RMKKESSNPWKEYCK

-368 KIIECKVGN
+368 KIVECKVGN

-394 VHISDIDWE
+394 VHISDTDWE
-403 WDNKSTSKFKT
+403 WDNKSTTKFKT
-414 GDVIKSIILD
+414 GDTIKAIILD
-424 VNEEKQRISLGI
+424 VNEEKERISLGI
-436 KQLDDSPFKEKI
+436 KQLDDKTFTERI
-448 KDIKIKDV
+448 KDIKLKDI
-456 ITCSVIHIKDTGV
+456 ITCSVIHVKDNGV

-478 GFIDKKNLSMDESEQ
+478 GFIEKKNLSIDESEQ
-493 NPRRYAANEKLDA
+493 NPKRYAANEKLDA
-506 MIKAIDKENKIIVL
+506 MIKKIDKENKIVVL
-520 SIKDIE
+520 SIKEIE

-553 KNSKKKTVKS
+553 KKK
-563 KKGKKNE
+563 